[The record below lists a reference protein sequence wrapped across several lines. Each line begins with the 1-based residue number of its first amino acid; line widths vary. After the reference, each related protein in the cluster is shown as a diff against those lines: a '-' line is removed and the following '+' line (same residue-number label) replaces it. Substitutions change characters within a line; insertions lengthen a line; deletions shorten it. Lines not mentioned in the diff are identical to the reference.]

1 MGSGNNKVSTT
12 NEPGE
17 AGANQSNSEENIP
30 STSGKH
36 AITYFFSFWMA
47 IFSSNIRMFNYT

>member
-1 MGSGNNKVSTT
+1 MGSGNNKFSTT

-36 AITYFFSFWMA
+36 AITYFFF
-47 IFSSNIRMFNYT
+47 ILDGYFFEQYKNV